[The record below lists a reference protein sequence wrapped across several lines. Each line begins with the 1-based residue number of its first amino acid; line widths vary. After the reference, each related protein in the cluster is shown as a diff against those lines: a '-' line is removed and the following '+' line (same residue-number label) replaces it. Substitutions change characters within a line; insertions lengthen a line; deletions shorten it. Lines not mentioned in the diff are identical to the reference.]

1 MPQPVKFN
9 PNSETEKGA
18 RPPRALFSAPRGKP
32 WIVQKSSRPAGWMT
46 SCEVR
51 DARRVPLRPW
61 RACSPTSEFGLN
73 LISTRTGSCL
83 SCMPIKTPGHA
94 SNFECGRIRPV
105 LQRPHHCRVRQ
116 RDLERRTIFDRIT
129 MNDIKRIV
137 EVRLTQGHH
146 YYLFLV
152 DGMPTRSGS
161 LLTAAAGRA

>member
-1 MPQPVKFN
+1 MPHSRIRHGMPQPVKFN

-73 LISTRTGSCL
+73 LISTRTGSWL
-83 SCMPIKTPGHA
+83 SCMPIRMPGHKRQ
-94 SNFECGRIRPV
+94 FCGIMIGQTKPRRPGSAGV
-105 LQRPHHCRVRQ
+105 SPACFAAKPFPIHSPPGRQ
-116 RDLERRTIFDRIT
+116 RSQDGDRTIAEYAREIWNAEPF
-129 MNDIKRIV
+129 
-137 EVRLTQGHH
+137 LTE
-146 YYLFLV
+146 
-152 DGMPTRSGS
+152 
-161 LLTAAAGRA
+161 